1 MTQSNLSNST
11 SVPEHSAFQ
20 SAQSALARKP
30 LPGPRWAWPGVA
42 ALAVA
47 AVAYLVAGTSGL
59 WSALAGVL
67 VAAVF
72 LGITGA
78 SILIANRWY
87 GDDLYV
93 PVFFA
98 IVLGGWIL
106 KFVVF
111 IVALF
116 VLRGQPWID
125 PVVFFVA
132 VVVSVLASL
141 AVDVVVL
148 LRMRVPHVSDV
159 QLPTA
164 DPDEAGE
171 GPEADSEAPRV

>member
-1 MTQSNLSNST
+1 MTPSPVSST
-11 SVPEHSAFQ
+11 PILRTVLVWSGTVTA
-20 SAQSALARKP
+20 
-30 LPGPRWAWPGVA
+30 V
-42 ALAVA
+42 LAVVG
-47 AVAYLVAGTSGL
+47 AVVGYLVAGTTGM
-59 WSALAGVL
+59 WSALIGVL

-87 GDDLYV
+87 GDALYV
-93 PVFFA
+93 PLFFG

-111 IVALF
+111 IVALLL
-116 VLRGQPWID
+116 LRDQPWVE
-125 PVVFFVA
+125 PTVFFVA

-141 AVDVVVL
+141 VVDVVVL

-159 QLPTA
+159 TLPT
-164 DPDEAGE
+164 DPDAGDRTDE
-171 GPEADSEAPRV
+171 PGAGA

>member
-1 MTQSNLSNST
+1 MSPSPVSST
-11 SVPEHSAFQ
+11 PILRTTLTWGGIVTGI
-20 SAQSALARKP
+20 LA
-30 LPGPRWAWPGVA
+30 V
-42 ALAVA
+42 VA
-47 AVAYLVAGTSGL
+47 AVIGYLIAGTPGL
-59 WSALAGVL
+59 WSGLAGVL

-72 LGITGA
+72 LAITGI

-93 PVFFA
+93 PVFFG

-111 IVALF
+111 IVVLLI
-116 VLRGQPWID
+116 LRGQSWVD
-125 PVVFFVA
+125 PTIFFIS

-148 LRMRVPHVSDV
+148 MRTRVPHVSDV
-159 QLPTA
+159 ELPT
-164 DPDEAGE
+164 DPDAHGE
-171 GPEADSEAPRV
+171 V

>member
-1 MTQSNLSNST
+1 MTPSPVSST
-11 SVPEHSAFQ
+11 PILRTVLVWSGTVTA
-20 SAQSALARKP
+20 
-30 LPGPRWAWPGVA
+30 V
-42 ALAVA
+42 LAVVG
-47 AVAYLVAGTSGL
+47 AVVGYLVAGPTGM
-59 WSALAGVL
+59 WSALIGVL

-87 GDDLYV
+87 GDALYV
-93 PVFFA
+93 PLFFG

-111 IVALF
+111 IVALLL
-116 VLRGQPWID
+116 LRDQPWIE
-125 PVVFFVA
+125 PTVFFVA

-141 AVDVVVL
+141 VVDVVVL

-159 QLPTA
+159 ELPT
-164 DPDEAGE
+164 DPDAGDRTDD
-171 GPEADSEAPRV
+171 GPGADRPGPATDSGTSQV